1 MEERFMMSSAAL
13 QVCKKGAIAAAV
25 ALSLGLATDRDA
37 EALTV
42 LLNFVAG
49 PTTDRNNVGTLP
61 ETFASW
67 GFSGMS
73 LTDIRNAT
81 LAAVQNHYLGYPS
94 FATNA
99 LSPLPAGF
107 ELNINFEWSNG
118 QTAPVNGDTEWYYM
132 NIGDANPNQ
141 GFLGQACLG
150 CVRNSAGNS
159 TVANGT
165 MFGSSLTDTISG
177 LLGLATS
184 NAQRI
189 NLLAGT
195 VTHEIGH
202 GLSLVHPSGQAP
214 NPGASL
220 WSVMATGAS
229 PSLMPSA
236 ERVKARDF
244 SYGEFS
250 TLIQTV
256 GLRQVTPIPEPGTWL
271 MMGLG
276 LVAVAWARRKVPAQ
290 EPVAA

>member
-13 QVCKKGAIAAAV
+13 QVCKKGAMTAAV

-42 LLNFVAG
+42 LLNFVSG
-49 PTTDRNNVGTLP
+49 PTTDRNNVSTLP

-67 GFSGMS
+67 GFTGMS
-73 LTDIRNAT
+73 LTDVRNAT

-99 LSPLPAGF
+99 LSPLPAGY

-184 NAQRI
+184 NAHRI

-229 PSLMPSA
+229 PSLMPSTQ
-236 ERVKARDF
+236 RILQRDF
-244 SYGEFS
+244 SYVEFN
-250 TLIQTV
+250 TLINRIGTREV
-256 GLRQVTPIPEPGTWL
+256 MPIPEPSTYL
-271 MMGLG
+271 MLALG
-276 LVAVAWARRKVPAQ
+276 LVALAWRTQAVRRQK
-290 EPVAA
+290 

>member
-1 MEERFMMSSAAL
+1 MMTTTAL
-13 QVCKKGAIAAAV
+13 QACKKSAIVAAAV
-25 ALSLGLATDRDA
+25 LTLGLATEKA

-42 LLNFVAG
+42 MLNFVAA
-49 PTTDRNNVGTLP
+49 PSTDRNNVGTLP

-67 GFSGMS
+67 GFVGMS

-99 LSPLPAGF
+99 LSPLPEGF
-107 ELNINFEWSNG
+107 ELDIDFEWSNG

-159 TVANGT
+159 SVANGT
-165 MFGSSLTDTISG
+165 MFGSTLTDTISG
-177 LLGLATS
+177 LLNLATS
-184 NAQRI
+184 NEQRI

-202 GLSLVHPSGQAP
+202 GLSLVHPNGQAP

-236 ERVKARDF
+236 ERVKDRDF
-244 SYGEFS
+244 SYGEFA
-250 TLIQTV
+250 TLIQSV
-256 GLRQVTPIPEPGTWL
+256 GLRPVTVVPEPGTWL
-271 MMGLG
+271 LMGLG
-276 LVAVAWARRKVPAQ
+276 LVAVGGMARRKAQ
-290 EPVAA
+290 PVREPVAA

>member
-1 MEERFMMSSAAL
+1 MITTTAL
-13 QVCKKGAIAAAV
+13 QACKKSAIAAAAV
-25 ALSLGLATDRDA
+25 LALGLATERA

-42 LLNFVAG
+42 MLNFVAG
-49 PTTDRNNVGTLP
+49 PSTDRNNVGTLP

-67 GFSGMS
+67 GFVGMS

-107 ELNINFEWSNG
+107 ELDIDFEWSNG

-150 CVRNSAGNS
+150 CVRNSVGNS

-165 MFGSSLTDTISG
+165 MFGSTLTDTISG
-177 LLGLATS
+177 LLNLAT
-184 NAQRI
+184 NNEQRI

-202 GLSLVHPSGQAP
+202 GLSLVHPNGQAP

-236 ERVKARDF
+236 ERVKDRDF

-256 GLRQVTPIPEPGTWL
+256 GLRPVTVVPEPGTWL
-271 MMGLG
+271 LMGLG
-276 LVAVAWARRKVPAQ
+276 LVAVGGVARRKVQPAR

>member
-1 MEERFMMSSAAL
+1 MMTTAAL
-13 QVCKKGAIAAAV
+13 QACKKSVIVAAA
-25 ALSLGLATDRDA
+25 ALSLGLATEQA

-42 LLNFVAG
+42 LLNFVNG

-67 GFSGMS
+67 GFTGMS

-118 QTAPVNGDTEWYYM
+118 LTAPVNGDTEWYYM
-132 NIGDANPNQ
+132 AIGDANPNQ

-165 MFGSSLTDTISG
+165 IFGSSLTDSISG
-177 LLGLATS
+177 LLNLAS
-184 NAQRI
+184 NNTQRI

-202 GLSLVHPSGQAP
+202 GLSLVHPNGQAP

-236 ERVKARDF
+236 ERVKNRSL
-244 SYGEFS
+244 SYGEFG

-256 GLRQVTPIPEPGTWL
+256 GLRQVTVIPEPGTWL
-271 MMGLG
+271 LMGLG
-276 LVAVAWARRKVPAQ
+276 LVVVGVARRKAQPAR

>member
-1 MEERFMMSSAAL
+1 MSSAAL
-13 QVCKKGAIAAAV
+13 QVCKKGAMAAVV

-49 PTTDRNNVGTLP
+49 PTVDRNNVGTLP

-220 WSVMATGAS
+220 WSVMATGAA
-229 PSLMPSA
+229 PSSMPSA

-276 LVAVAWARRKVPAQ
+276 LVAVAWVRRKAPTR